1 VSDPYIGEIRM
12 VGFNFAPMGWT
23 FCNGQLL
30 PIIEN
35 DALFSLIGTTYGGD
49 GQNTFAVPNL
59 SGRIPLHA
67 GSGSDLGQIAGQEA
81 VTLTTSQLPPHSHSA
96 NASSNAATTT
106 SPAGNVWASWGDG
119 QYGVTADA
127 PMSPTAIT
135 EAGGGLPHENRPP
148 FLAINFVICMSGIYP
163 SQN

>member
-12 VGFNFAPMGWT
+12 VGFNFAPVGWT

-30 PIIEN
+30 PISEY
-35 DALFSLIGTTYGGD
+35 DALFNLIGTTYGGD
-49 GQNTFAVPNL
+49 GESTFAVPNL
-59 SGRIPLHA
+59 AGRIPLHM
-67 GSGSDLGQIAGQEA
+67 GSGHVIGQVAGQEA
-81 VTLTTSQLPPHSHSA
+81 VTLTTGQLPPHTHSA
-96 NASSNAATTT
+96 NASSNAATAT

-127 PMSPTAIT
+127 PMSPTAIAA
-135 EAGGGLPHENRPP
+135 AGGGLSHENRPP
-148 FLAINFVICMSGIYP
+148 FLALNFVICLSGIFP